1 MKCDAPLGATAIA
14 VLTLDNIAVMRDEYI
29 ESTQL
34 QDSTP
39 SLKTIIIPKLDNE
52 NWLNFEYMVVKC
64 FSRALGRD
72 KVPLTYIIREN
83 DVINLGDSY
92 EI

>member
-1 MKCDAPLGATAIA
+1 M
-14 VLTLDNIAVMRDEYI
+14 LTLDNIAVMRDEYI

-39 SLKTIIIPKLDNE
+39 SLKTIIILKLDNE
-52 NWLNFEYMVVKC
+52 NWLNFESTVVKC
-64 FSRALGRD
+64 FSRALGHD